1 LDAIFTRMDPSLD
14 ERTLLHMQLSSGL
27 LYAGR
32 QWQRLADQRLA
43 RFDLTVACAM
53 PLLMMDRSE
62 GGIRQV
68 TLAQQL
74 GVEGPSLVRVID
86 KLAASG
92 LIRRESDATDRRAN
106 LLWLTEAGQA
116 LVNALEQ
123 ELIGLRQDVFGSL
136 SLEELRTALKVW
148 QLLDTDTVQAM

>member
-1 LDAIFTRMDPSLD
+1 MDPSLD

-27 LYAGR
+27 LCAGR
-32 QWQRLADQRLA
+32 QWQRLADQRLTG
-43 RFDLTVACAM
+43 FDLTVACAM
-53 PLLMMDRSE
+53 PLLIIDRSPA
-62 GGIRQV
+62 GVRQV

-92 LIRRESDATDRRAN
+92 LVRRESDATDRRAN
-106 LLWLTEAGQA
+106 LLRLTEAGQA

-148 QLLDTDTVQAM
+148 QLLDAAAAQAT